1 MDCDRRRSGH
11 SRVCRKAHARLGP
24 TGGRPSAGGFPAQL
38 ARNGLMAARYTVE
51 QLRARVGQE
60 LGVSEWL
67 QVEQHLIDGFGRATR
82 DPDPL
87 HMDPEWAARKTH
99 CGGTIAFGFWTLS
112 MLTCFSH
119 EIPMWPV
126 DVDYALNSGLDRIQI
141 GSAHVGTPVT

>member
-1 MDCDRRRSGH
+1 MRIRYWSSD
-11 SRVCRKAHARLGP
+11 VCSSDL
-24 TGGRPSAGGFPAQL
+24 GGRPSAGGCPAQL

-87 HMDPEWAARKTH
+87 HMDPEWAARKTPY
-99 CGGTIAFGFWTLS
+99 GGTIAFGFWTLS
-112 MLTCFSH
+112 MLTCFSN
-119 EIPMWPV
+119 EIPMRSEEHTSELQSIMRIS
-126 DVDYALNSGLDRIQI
+126 YAVFCLKKKNTYNNNMST
-141 GSAHVGTPVT
+141 AH

>member
-1 MDCDRRRSGH
+1 MRIRYWSSD
-11 SRVCRKAHARLGP
+11 VCSSDL
-24 TGGRPSAGGFPAQL
+24 GGRPSAGGCPAQL

-87 HMDPEWAARKTH
+87 HMDPEWAARKTPY
-99 CGGTIAFGFWTLS
+99 GGTIAFGFWTLS

-119 EIPMWPV
+119 DIPMWPV
-126 DVDYALNSGLDRIQI
+126 AVAYALNSGLHRVRLLPPVQ
-141 GSAHVGTPVT
+141 ATPPTGKAP